1 MINFFGG
8 VGGIWFLRN
17 PAVELLYIFSVQP
30 FKSHLDIFQT
40 SKIYIKYI
48 LLVWRRGWDLN
59 PRMTVLQTAP
69 LDHLGTTPNQ
79 MRSASLAYIN
89 RLTNDNQYDIK
100 GSPMKRHKE
109 D

>member
-1 MINFFGG
+1 
-8 VGGIWFLRN
+8 
-17 PAVELLYIFSVQP
+17 
-30 FKSHLDIFQT
+30 
-40 SKIYIKYI
+40 
-48 LLVWRRGWDLN
+48 
-59 PRMTVLQTAP
+59 
-69 LDHLGTTPNQ
+69 LGTTPNQ